1 MGESERAL
9 PLIVAV
15 AKKEF
20 NMSTVDARSY
30 DATPVAPVVQWS
42 DHDLHGHVAQFYEE
56 DAALLDSIA
65 RFIATALEAGDAA
78 VAIATP
84 AHRDGLRQRLVARGV
99 DVESAIRRCQF
110 IALDAA
116 DTLSKFMRDGSPD
129 PERFADVVGSVF
141 DRTRAAPGVAVGR
154 VVAFGEMVA
163 LLWAQGKPEAAL
175 QLEQL
180 WNDLAQTHSFSLRCA
195 YPIAG
200 FNREQDGEPFSKICA
215 AHGGVIPDESYTSLP
230 SEAERLRSIGHLQQ
244 RARALGSEKADRE
257 QAQRSLRRKE
267 SELADLLEN
276 AVEGAQ
282 QSGPDQEIIWANQ
295 AMLKLLGY
303 APEEYIGHCFRE
315 FFTDPQVFDVYWQKL
330 MRGEDV
336 YDHAAELRCK
346 DGSVKYILIHA
357 NGLWEDGKFVHTR
370 CFVRDVTEQKQAEQ
384 ALRESEANLRQTKD
398 KLESVVEQRTSALR
412 RLSSRILTLQDDERR
427 RIARELH
434 DSLGQ
439 YLVGLKL
446 NIDVL
451 RRSPEQPELWAQA
464 TEILEQCVSEVRTLS
479 CLLHPPMIDE
489 LGLASSAHWFV
500 DGLSQRTGIRV
511 SLDAP
516 RSMSRL
522 PTVIELVLFRCMQ
535 EALTNVHRHSGAS
548 VAEVVIRQE
557 PEQVLLEVKDNGR
570 GISPDL
576 IARFE
581 QTGVG
586 MGVGLSGMRERVREL
601 AGEMKLESSS
611 AGTWLRISLP
621 LAPECVAAA

>member
-1 MGESERAL
+1 
-9 PLIVAV
+9 
-15 AKKEF
+15 
-20 NMSTVDARSY
+20 MSTINARGY
-30 DATPVAPVVQWS
+30 DVAPLAPLVRWP
-42 DHDLHGHVAQFYEE
+42 DHDHHGHVVQFYAE

-78 VAIATP
+78 VAIATDS
-84 AHRDGLRQRLVARGV
+84 HRDGLKQRLTARGI
-99 DVESAIRRCQF
+99 DVEAAIRRGKF
-110 IALDAA
+110 IPLDAA
-116 DTLSKFMRDGSPD
+116 ETLSRFMRDGVPVPQS
-129 PERFADVVGSVF
+129 FAEVVGGVF
-141 DRTRAAPGVAVGR
+141 DRARASLGARPGR

-163 LLWAQGKPEAAL
+163 LLWAQGKPEAAV

-180 WNDLAQTHSFSLRCA
+180 WNDLAQTHAFSLRCA
-195 YPIAG
+195 YPITG
-200 FNREQDGEPFSKICA
+200 FNRDQDGEPFSKICA

-230 SEAERLRSIGHLQQ
+230 SEAERLRSITQLQQ
-244 RARALGSEKADRE
+244 KARALQTEKADRE
-257 QAQRSLRRKE
+257 QVQRSLRRKE
-267 SELADLLEN
+267 SELADVLEN

-282 QSGPDQEIIWANQ
+282 QSGPDERIIWANQ
-295 AMLKLLGY
+295 ALLKLLGY
-303 APEEYIGHCFRE
+303 APGEYIGRCFKD
-315 FFTDPQVFDVYWQKL
+315 FFADPQVFDAYWESL
-330 MRGEDV
+330 MRSEEL
-336 YDHAAELRCK
+336 YDFAAALRCR
-346 DGSVKYILIHA
+346 DGSVKMILIHA
-357 NGLWEDGKFVHTR
+357 NGLWEDGKFVHSR
-370 CFVRDVTEQKQAEQ
+370 CFIRDVTEQKRTEQ
-384 ALRESEANLRQTKD
+384 ALRESEANLRRAND
-398 KLESVVEQRTSALR
+398 RLESLVEQRTAALR
-412 RLSSRILTLQDDERR
+412 HLSSRILSLQDDERR

-548 VAEVVIRQE
+548 EAEVLIRRE
-557 PEQVLLEVKDNGR
+557 PEQMVLEVRDNGR

-576 IARFE
+576 LARFA
-581 QTGVG
+581 QTGAG

-601 AGEMKLESSS
+601 GGEMKLEAHSD
-611 AGTWLRISLP
+611 AGTRLRIAVP
-621 LAPECVAAA
+621 LTSEYFANA